1 MRRFLLLTAAA
12 VAVSARAQDDMMK
25 MMEAAAK
32 PGEFH
37 QLIGKMAGDW
47 TVEVQYKMGEME
59 GKSTAECH
67 AEWILDGRFLSKKYS
82 SEMMGQP
89 FTVLQTVGYDT
100 LRKEVFEWQIESNN
114 TGRLETKGKVSDDK
128 KTVTCTGDALD
139 PMTMKP
145 AKLKTVTKF
154 VDDDTYVIEWWM
166 KVGDAEETKQV
177 TLTHKRKK

>member
-1 MRRFLLLTAAA
+1 MRKIVLLTLVALSNAAFG
-12 VAVSARAQDDMMK
+12 QDDMMK

-32 PGEFH
+32 PGEVH
-37 QLIGKMAGDW
+37 KLIGKMAGDW
-47 TVEVQYKMGEME
+47 TVEVEFKMGEME
-59 GKSTAECH
+59 GKSSAECH

-89 FTVLQTVGYDT
+89 FTVLQTIGYDN

-114 TGRLETKGKVSDDK
+114 TGRLETKGKVAGDQKSI
-128 KTVTCTGDALD
+128 TCTGDSMD

-166 KVGDAEETKQV
+166 KVGEAEETKQV